1 MQKFNFDKDEVSS
14 FSEVPSADFI
24 DILLQGGA
32 RADEAAYYLLH
43 HRVNF
48 QLKRRFEVYHSRLAD
63 DFDDVVEDFF
73 LYLREGNDSVDGGDR
88 TPYRSLQ
95 SIRNKEVFEA
105 WLVRT
110 FRNYLALRAAAE
122 EHFLHTGVSAESV
135 ASPDIS
141 NAADDIGISDVSDT
155 PNVADVTN
163 PFASCEIPEIPDTL
177 QTDEWILSVAASLI
191 AYAHQTFNPNY
202 RFVLFRSLLSMLN
215 RQHSLSNE
223 AVAKALGMTCLSY
236 RVTAHRAKCSL
247 AKLRD
252 RLLRGES
259 LPLDDAHLQMARH
272 INDDFSNL
280 YPTLSVYYDQIIDT
294 LPCAAAIRQL
304 RQQHR
309 ETTGHT
315 LHEPTA
321 SYFARLTVKGFWCKL
336 NRWLIPSHP

>member
-73 LYLREGNDSVDGGDR
+73 LYLREGNDCGDVGDR
-88 TPYRSLQ
+88 TPYQSLQ

-110 FRNYLALRAAAE
+110 FRNYLAVRAAAE
-122 EHFLHTGVSAESV
+122 KKFLHVEVSAESI
-135 ASPDIS
+135 ASPDIF

-155 PNVADVTN
+155 PNAADVTN
-163 PFASCEIPEIPDTL
+163 PFASCEIPEIPDIPDTF

-202 RFVLFRSLLSMLN
+202 RFVLFRFLLSMLN
-215 RQHSLSNE
+215 RQQSLSNE
-223 AVAKALGMTCLSY
+223 AVAQALGMTCLSY

-252 RLLRGES
+252 RLLLGES
-259 LPLDDAHLQMARH
+259 LPLDDTHLQMAQH

-280 YPTLSVYYDQIIDT
+280 YSTLSVYYDQIIDT

-304 RQQHR
+304 RQQYR

-336 NRWLIPSHP
+336 NRWLIV

>member
-1 MQKFNFDKDEVSS
+1 MQKFSFDKDEVSS
-14 FSEVPSADFI
+14 FSEIPSADFI
-24 DILLQGGA
+24 DILLQGGE

-43 HRVNF
+43 HRVNL
-48 QLKRRFEVYHSRLAD
+48 QLKRRFEVYHNRLMD
-63 DFDDVVEDFF
+63 NFEDMVEDFF
-73 LYLREGNDSVDGGDR
+73 LYLREGNDCEDVGDR
-88 TPYRSLQ
+88 TPYQSLQ

-110 FRNYLALRAAAE
+110 FRNYLAGRAAAE
-122 EHFLHTGVSAESV
+122 EHFLHVGVSSESV
-135 ASPDIS
+135 ASPDIF
-141 NAADDIGISDVSDT
+141 NAADGIGISDVSDT
-155 PNVADVTN
+155 PNAADVTV

-202 RFVLFRSLLSMLN
+202 RFILFRSLLSMLN
-215 RQHSLSNE
+215 RQQSLSNE
-223 AVAKALGMTCLSY
+223 AVAQALGMTCLSY
-236 RVTAHRAKCSL
+236 RVTTHRAKCSL
-247 AKLRD
+247 ARLRD

-259 LPLDDAHLQMARH
+259 LPLDDTHLQMAQH

-304 RQQHR
+304 RQQYS

-321 SYFARLTVKGFWCKL
+321 SYFARLTVTGFWTKL
-336 NRWLIPSHP
+336 NQWLIPSHP

>member
-1 MQKFNFDKDEVSS
+1 
-14 FSEVPSADFI
+14 
-24 DILLQGGA
+24 
-32 RADEAAYYLLH
+32 
-43 HRVNF
+43 
-48 QLKRRFEVYHSRLAD
+48 
-63 DFDDVVEDFF
+63 
-73 LYLREGNDSVDGGDR
+73 
-88 TPYRSLQ
+88 
-95 SIRNKEVFEA
+95 
-105 WLVRT
+105 
-110 FRNYLALRAAAE
+110 
-122 EHFLHTGVSAESV
+122 
-135 ASPDIS
+135 
-141 NAADDIGISDVSDT
+141 
-155 PNVADVTN
+155 
-163 PFASCEIPEIPDTL
+163 
-177 QTDEWILSVAASLI
+177 
-191 AYAHQTFNPNY
+191 
-202 RFVLFRSLLSMLN
+202 MLN

-236 RVTAHRAKCSL
+236 RVTAHRAKCNL

-304 RQQHR
+304 RQQYR

-336 NRWLIPSHP
+336 NWWLIV